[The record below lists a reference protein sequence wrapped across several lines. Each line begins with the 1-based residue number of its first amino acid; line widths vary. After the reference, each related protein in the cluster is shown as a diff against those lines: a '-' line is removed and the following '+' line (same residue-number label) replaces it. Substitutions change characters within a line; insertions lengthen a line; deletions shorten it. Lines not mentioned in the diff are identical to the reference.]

1 VAHPFNPVYL
11 LPINEIVPGEK
22 TGKAFVERAREA
34 YSSIG
39 MKCVVINKEIDAF
52 VGNRLLEAA
61 WREALWLIKDGVC
74 TVEELDDIMRYGFG
88 LRWAQMGMFQTYLY
102 YCQEDFSDGWNTIE
116 KFAQTLAAEG
126 DFGPLFQAALV
137 EGYGGFF
144 EACELFDKHPREGW
158 TDIGSTDV
166 PVLSMNGELDN
177 QTAGIWG
184 ELAVQNFTNA
194 TLVLVPE
201 SGHGTI
207 RFSQCAKDITAAYL
221 EDPGA
226 DLDTS
231 CVEDLRLPVMLP
243 DGTMHPLPY

>member
-1 VAHPFNPVYL
+1 MEDYDARLAAGRDYL
-11 LPINEIVPGEK
+11 GLRFEEPSTDLLVTLADTHFDASTAAEIVGL
-22 TGKAFVERAREA
+22 ARELGPNDVA
-34 YSSIG
+34 RVFELIR
-39 MKCVVINKEIDAF
+39 IDNQ
-52 VGNRLLEAA
+52 G
-61 WREALWLIKDGVC
+61 
-74 TVEELDDIMRYGFG
+74 TVNDVE
-88 LRWAQMGMFQTYLY
+88 GMFQTYLY